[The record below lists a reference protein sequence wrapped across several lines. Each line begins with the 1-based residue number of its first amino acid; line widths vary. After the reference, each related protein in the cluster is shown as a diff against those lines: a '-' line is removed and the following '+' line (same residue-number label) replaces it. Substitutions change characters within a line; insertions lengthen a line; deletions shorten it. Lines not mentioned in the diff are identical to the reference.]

1 MRVRCKKRMQD
12 ALISRFKRDKS
23 KALAWIKK
31 ISANKCLNHIKAT
44 RTVNVDD
51 KFFEIVRMNTI
62 P

>member
-1 MRVRCKKRMQD
+1 MQD

-23 KALAWIKK
+23 KALARIKK